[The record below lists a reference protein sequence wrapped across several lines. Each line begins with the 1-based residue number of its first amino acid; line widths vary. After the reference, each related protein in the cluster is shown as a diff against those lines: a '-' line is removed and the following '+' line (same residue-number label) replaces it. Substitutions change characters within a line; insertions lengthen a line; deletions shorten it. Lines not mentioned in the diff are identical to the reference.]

1 MGIPIVNLG
10 KHEADIIYQIDS
22 RIKAIEEQHEKLNK
36 ESEALL
42 YLKGKYMAGIKEVD
56 EYERNWTGKQTGETV
71 EQGRTEKV
79 VDKDREEN
87 QEAGE

>member
-42 YLKGKYMAGIKEVD
+42 YLKGKYMAGIKEVLL
-56 EYERNWTGKQTGETV
+56 
-71 EQGRTEKV
+71 
-79 VDKDREEN
+79 
-87 QEAGE
+87 